1 MLNIKNYLSFI
12 VLLFMCFFNLLFS
25 KYIKNGYYEKQL
37 NWNNE
42 KIDLKNI
49 KKEIINYQKNL
60 SVGFEN
66 FESIEN
72 PKISLIIPV
81 YNQQKYLNNFYISIK
96 RQSLKQIEIIFID
109 DASTDNS
116 SKIIKE
122 FMKKDK
128 RIIYLKNDINRRT
141 FYSRKRGVLNSKGE
155 YILIIDPDDL
165 LLNNILEKAYETAKY
180 YNLDILQFYMII
192 GSYKKNNVWKNLK
205 CKSGIVYYP
214 KIKEFFYQC
223 RPPNLC
229 DKLIKREIFIKSIN
243 FMGENYNY
251 DRFEVHDDDL
261 ATFGL
266 FKIAKSYG
274 FLEQIGYFYNCYN
287 PNSTTHQFFKIKN
300 VDKIYR
306 TLFTIMKYFIEKSDN
321 TRKDKLLAYKFFYKK
336 VFRDC
341 RSRIKFLNKNL
352 NYIDEILQQYLNCRY
367 FKKEEKENIKIF
379 LNEIRK
385 VKYRQNKL

>member
-1 MLNIKNYLSFI
+1 MPNIKNYFTFI
-12 VLLFMCFFNLLFS
+12 ALLFICYFNLLFS
-25 KYIKNGYYEKQL
+25 KYIKRGYYEKQL
-37 NWNNE
+37 NWKNE
-42 KIDLKNI
+42 KIDLKII

-60 SVGFEN
+60 SISFEN
-66 FESIEN
+66 FESVEN

-81 YNQQKYLNNFYISIK
+81 YNQQKYLNKFYISIK
-96 RQSLKQIEIIFID
+96 NQSLKQIEIIFVD

-116 SKIIKE
+116 SEIIKE

-155 YILIIDPDDL
+155 YVLIIDPDDL
-165 LLNNILEKAYETAKY
+165 LLNNILEKSYETAKY
-180 YNLDILQFYMII
+180 YNLDILQFYIII
-192 GSYKKNNVWKNLK
+192 GSYQKNNVWKNLK

-214 KIKEFFYQC
+214 KIKDFFYQC
-223 RPPNLC
+223 RPPNLW

-261 ATFGL
+261 AIFGL
-266 FKIAKSYG
+266 LKMAKSYG

-287 PNSTTHQFFKIKN
+287 PNSTTRQSFKIKN
-300 VDKIYR
+300 VDKIFK
-306 TLFTIMKYFIEKSDN
+306 TLFTIMKYFFEKSNN

-336 VFRDC
+336 VFRNF
-341 RSRIKFLNKNL
+341 RGKIKFLNKDF

-367 FKKEEKENIKIF
+367 FKKDEKENIKNF

-385 VKYRQNKL
+385 VKLKKNKI